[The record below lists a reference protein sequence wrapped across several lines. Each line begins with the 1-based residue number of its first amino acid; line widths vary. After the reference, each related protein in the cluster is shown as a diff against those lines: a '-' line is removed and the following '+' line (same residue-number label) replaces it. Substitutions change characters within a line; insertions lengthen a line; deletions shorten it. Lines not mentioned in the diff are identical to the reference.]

1 MIRISSKD
9 PSEPSDDKPIS
20 GDERG
25 SLSAPAQ
32 SRETESNAA
41 GREQLDKQGATRVIN
56 DSASIEEIVVT
67 GTHIR
72 GVTDLTVPVSSFSR
86 ADIDRRGYLTTQ
98 DFVLSLPQNFRG
110 GNNGVSEDG
119 VINSGAGLSNVESAS
134 GINLRGLG
142 TGSTLVLING
152 HRVAPANVGSS
163 VDVSMIPL
171 SAIERIDI
179 SVDGASAIYGA
190 DAVGGVVN
198 FILRKDYSGAETHL
212 FGGLP
217 TRGGGR
223 EHFGAGQ
230 TFGRTGDRGGAV
242 LSLQYQSFSDLST
255 EERDFTADVPDPT
268 DLYPS
273 SRKYSALFNGHHEL
287 AENVELFADVLY
299 NHATSE
305 RAITAFALTQGF
317 DAETDSSS
325 VNGGVAWGLPG
336 AWRVEVSGLYSR
348 VNTLVRQHFAP
359 ALEGYS
365 NGDPLLRSDFKLTEA
380 NAKADGALMEAP
392 GGTARAAVG
401 VSWRNE
407 NYVRQVYHSTLLTSA
422 GREEFNRDVTADFLE
437 LYYPLIGQSNA
448 VPFAQRLELSAS
460 VRHERYTD
468 FGDSTNPRFG
478 IFWQPHPDW
487 SLRASYGR
495 SFHAP
500 TARDELNNAVNL
512 QIYNFPFESPGGGEE
527 IVLLL
532 AGSPELVPET
542 SRNLSFGV
550 DYRPV
555 AHPALS
561 VSLNYFD
568 IDYRDR
574 LITAP
579 FDASALLRRDVY
591 GTLIRDFPDDAAV
604 AAYVAEL
611 EARGFVFFDLTE
623 TGLTGIRHAI
633 SSGGLINAARV
644 RQEGID
650 ASIRYD
656 FSLSNGT
663 LHLGL
668 NGTYLKRIDTGFCTS
683 CTATDL
689 VDTYGQP
696 LSLRARTEAGWS
708 RGSWQ
713 VNAALNYADS
723 YTDTTVAPPRDI
735 ASWTTFDLNIRYL
748 PETLSGWMIG
758 LNILN
763 AFDKDP
769 PRTGAGVVFQ
779 NFHYDSANADPLGRV
794 ISAQFRLTW

>member
-305 RAITAFALTQGF
+305 RAITAFALPP
-317 DAETDSSS
+317 
-325 VNGGVAWGLPG
+325 AW
-336 AWRVEVSGLYSR
+336 
-348 VNTLVRQHFAP
+348 
-359 ALEGYS
+359 
-365 NGDPLLRSDFKLTEA
+365 
-380 NAKADGALMEAP
+380 
-392 GGTARAAVG
+392 
-401 VSWRNE
+401 
-407 NYVRQVYHSTLLTSA
+407 
-422 GREEFNRDVTADFLE
+422 
-437 LYYPLIGQSNA
+437 IGK
-448 VPFAQRLELSAS
+448 RLEQEIRVVALGHVLHASNHLPLRQAS
-460 VRHERYTD
+460 VCLHVKR
-468 FGDSTNPRFG
+468 
-478 IFWQPHPDW
+478 
-487 SLRASYGR
+487 GR
-495 SFHAP
+495 Q
-500 TARDELNNAVNL
+500 RE
-512 QIYNFPFESPGGGEE
+512 
-527 IVLLL
+527 VL
-532 AGSPELVPET
+532 
-542 SRNLSFGV
+542 
-550 DYRPV
+550 
-555 AHPALS
+555 
-561 VSLNYFD
+561 
-568 IDYRDR
+568 
-574 LITAP
+574 
-579 FDASALLRRDVY
+579 
-591 GTLIRDFPDDAAV
+591 
-604 AAYVAEL
+604 
-611 EARGFVFFDLTE
+611 
-623 TGLTGIRHAI
+623 
-633 SSGGLINAARV
+633 
-644 RQEGID
+644 
-650 ASIRYD
+650 
-656 FSLSNGT
+656 
-663 LHLGL
+663 
-668 NGTYLKRIDTGFCTS
+668 
-683 CTATDL
+683 TATDARPENL
-689 VDTYGQP
+689 KSRGQP
-696 LSLRARTEAGWS
+696 AAGHDGEETAGWCES
-708 RGSWQ
+708 RQRTNPG
-713 VNAALNYADS
+713 ALA
-723 YTDTTVAPPRDI
+723 
-735 ASWTTFDLNIRYL
+735 
-748 PETLSGWMIG
+748 
-758 LNILN
+758 
-763 AFDKDP
+763 K
-769 PRTGAGVVFQ
+769 VFR
-779 NFHYDSANADPLGRV
+779 S
-794 ISAQFRLTW
+794 